1 MVGADTGEV
10 FAAVVREVAEVMHLS
25 VAAVQR
31 YEDDTTTTVTA
42 A

>member
-31 YEDDTTTTVTA
+31 YEDDATTTVTA